1 MSDTKF
7 KIGDR
12 VVVKPEYRRNVEDCL
27 YEGKNVYVV
36 AEIKNTSCGVVYKCK
51 IDRGWLLSLEK
62 TLELYMED
70 DLIRDNY
77 PHGHWTEVPRKELEF
92 KTLTHDML
100 DTFIKKNADYGDSTT
115 STFNEFGLTS
125 YAIRLS
131 DKLNRIKTYCKNKEL
146 NIKDENVVDT
156 LLDMANYCLLAI
168 IDIRGANDVKK
179 EKT

>member
-12 VVVKPEYRRNVEDCL
+12 VVVKPEYRRNVVDCL

-51 IDRGWLLSLEK
+51 IDKGWLFSLEN
-62 TLELYMED
+62 TLELYKEMEF
-70 DLIRDNY
+70 
-77 PHGHWTEVPRKELEF
+77 EK
-92 KTLTHDML
+92 LTHDML

-131 DKLNRIKTYCKNKEL
+131 DKLNRIKTYCKNREL

>member
-12 VVVKPEYRRNVEDCL
+12 VVVRPEYRRNVEDCL
-27 YEGKNVYVV
+27 YEGKTVYIV
-36 AEIKNTSCGVVYKCK
+36 AEIKNCPYGVMYKCK
-51 IDRGWLLSLEK
+51 FERGWLLSIENA
-62 TLELYMED
+62 LELDMED
-70 DLIRDNY
+70 NLRRDNY
-77 PHGHWTEVPRKELEF
+77 PRGHWVEVPRKELEF

-100 DTFIKKNADYGDSTT
+100 DTFIKKNSDYGDSTT

-131 DKLNRIKTYCKNKEL
+131 DKLNRIKTYCKNREL

-168 IDIRGANDVKK
+168 IDIKGANNEQTGKP
-179 EKT
+179 

>member
-12 VVVKPEYRRNVEDCL
+12 VVLKHDYPE
-27 YEGKNVYVV
+27 
-36 AEIKNTSCGVVYKCK
+36 
-51 IDRGWLLSLEK
+51 
-62 TLELYMED
+62 
-70 DLIRDNY
+70 
-77 PHGHWTEVPRKELEF
+77 GHWVEVSKKEMEF
-92 KTLTHDML
+92 AKLTHDML